1 VDVRATSCD
10 VARSGVGRPVDR
22 CLAPLELGT
31 IRLEVAG
38 GGKLRPQLLRVRRL
52 GLRRVGPRAPPEQCA
67 QPQGAGQH
75 CKQAL
80 HAGDAT
86 LPPLLATPVAPFPE
100 AAQGGG
106 ADSVHEKEEF
116 GLLND
121 YEIMLLLDPELSEE
135 RGSEIIKRIRDAVE
149 GAEGSWD
156 GHEPWG
162 RRRLAFEI
170 DHKSE
175 AVYHLLLFTAPAET
189 LAEITRVLKI
199 TDGVM
204 RHGAF
209 RRVKDGH
216 TKAPSQVP
224 VATPAAASSRS
235 DDDTDSGS
243 E

>member
-1 VDVRATSCD
+1 MR
-10 VARSGVGRPVDR
+10 RFGPRGVGS
-22 CLAPLELGT
+22 
-31 IRLEVAG
+31 
-38 GGKLRPQLLRVRRL
+38 
-52 GLRRVGPRAPPEQCA
+52 RAPPEQCA
-67 QPQGAGQH
+67 QPHGAGQH
-75 CKQAL
+75 CEQAP

-116 GLLND
+116 GPVND
-121 YEIMLLLDPELSEE
+121 YEIMLLLDPELAEE
-135 RGSEIIKRIRDAVE
+135 RANEIIQRIRDAVSS
-149 GAEGSWD
+149 GKGTGD

-162 RRRLAFEI
+162 RRRLAYEI
-170 DHKSE
+170 DHKGE

-199 TDGVM
+199 TDGVV
-204 RHGAF
+204 RHGAY

-216 TKAPSQVP
+216 TKAPSQPP
-224 VATPAAASSRS
+224 VATPAAASSGS